1 MRVDHSDIA
10 PAWYLV
16 GLATAWTLVESRG
29 LQDVPPAEPDSL
41 SYLRHG
47 GLVLGK
53 VGPGQDGVQ
62 VGALH
67 TERGSTT
74 FYRETKERH

>member
-1 MRVDHSDIA
+1 MRVDHSDIT
-10 PAWYLV
+10 PSWYLV
-16 GLATAWTLVESRG
+16 GLPTAWTLVESRG